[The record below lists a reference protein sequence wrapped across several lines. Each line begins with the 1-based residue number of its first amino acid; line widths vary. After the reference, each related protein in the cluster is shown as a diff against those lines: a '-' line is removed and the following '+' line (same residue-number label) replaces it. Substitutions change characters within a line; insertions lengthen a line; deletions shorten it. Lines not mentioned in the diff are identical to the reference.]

1 MNGDQDKKMFDVIII
16 GGGAAGLSAALILGR
31 SLRTIIVF
39 DTGKPRNMKSEA
51 MHGFISRDG
60 TNPIEFLRLCK
71 EDLKKYSVQILEA
84 MIIKAR
90 RFDDTSFE
98 VEDSYGVTY
107 YSKKILIATGLS
119 DQLPEIPDIE
129 KFYGTSVFHCPYC
142 DGWEVRLKP
151 IAVYVRNC
159 GPGHA
164 ASLKN
169 WSDDITVFTDGRSL
183 TKEEEE
189 VYALKNIKI
198 ITGKIAGLEGSSG
211 KLEFIILE
219 NGERICTSALFF
231 NSEQFQKSD
240 LGEQLNCSFTDK
252 GVIDTDRYQR
262 SNVKGVYVAG
272 DAARDMQLV
281 IIAAAEGAKAAV
293 IINKSLQKEEKSLSP
308 ADQTIK
314 PK

>member
-1 MNGDQDKKMFDVIII
+1 MNGNRDKKMFDVIII
-16 GGGAAGLSAALILGR
+16 GGGPAGLSAALILGR

-60 TNPIEFLRLCK
+60 TNPIEFIRLCK
-71 EDLKKYSVQILEA
+71 EELKKYSVQILEA
-84 MIIKAR
+84 VIVKAR

-98 VEDSYGVTY
+98 VEDSHGVTY

-151 IAVYVRNC
+151 IAVYIKNC
-159 GPGHA
+159 GPGQA

-169 WSDDITVFTDGRSL
+169 WSDDITVFTDGRRL
-183 TKEEEE
+183 TKKEEG
-189 VYALKNIKI
+189 VYALKNIRI

-211 KLEFIILE
+211 KLESILLE
-219 NGERICTSALFF
+219 NGERICASALFF

-240 LGEQLNCSFTDK
+240 LGQQLNCAFTDK
-252 GVIDTDRYQR
+252 GIIDTDRYQR

-281 IIAAAEGAKAAV
+281 IIAAGEGAKAAV

-314 PK
+314 PE